1 MLSEVKIISLR
12 VADTSHASI
21 RKYNDQNTCCLE

>member
-1 MLSEVKIISLR
+1 MLSELKIISLH

-21 RKYNDQNTCCLE
+21 RK